1 MRSIGGVF
9 LVAFLSAVHLA
20 SALSN
25 ITFYSDTKCT
35 DVLGIKAGPDDGT
48 CTPFPDDVLSFHSFR
63 VTSLDQTCAVTIYGT
78 DTPYCS
84 SHTKFIASL
93 SDCMTNTTVD
103 QFSVDC
109 QNEAVAT
116 TSAPSVAP
124 SSASSS
130 SPSNTDTH
138 PGLSAGAKAGIG
150 IGAAVGGLFL
160 VGLLVFVVV
169 RRHNKKKRRE
179 VDSSGTVEADST
191 PAVPPYSAE
200 LSQGNEKNKPA
211 AAAELPPAAS
221 MPVEAPGDDHWPGP
235 QELQGDLAKQSE
247 MEGSIPIPTAKR
259 ESEQKPQQE
268 HEVMSDTKSR

>member
-1 MRSIGGVF
+1 MRSIRGVF

-63 VTSLDQTCAVTIYGT
+63 VTSLDQTCAVTVYGT
-78 DTPYCS
+78 DIPYCS
-84 SHTKFIASL
+84 SDTKFIASL
-93 SDCMTNTTVD
+93 SDCMTNTTID

-109 QNEAVAT
+109 QNEAIAT
-116 TSAPSVAP
+116 TSAPSVAA
-124 SSASSS
+124 SSASSSS
-130 SPSNTDTH
+130 SPSNTDTDSG
-138 PGLSAGAKAGIG
+138 PSAGAKAGIG

-169 RRHNKKKRRE
+169 RRYNNKKRRG
-179 VDSSGTVEADST
+179 VDSSGTLEADST
-191 PAVPPYSAE
+191 PAVPPYSSE

-211 AAAELPPAAS
+211 AAAGLPSRAS
-221 MPVEAPGDDHWPGP
+221 MPVEAPGDEHWPGP

-259 ESEQKPQQE
+259 ESEQEQE
-268 HEVMSDTKSR
+268 QDVKSDTKSR